1 MSYLRFDKTLMT
13 NLEESLPKEILRTNR
28 SGAYHCT
35 TIVDCNTRK
44 YHGLLVIPVPEIDD
58 ENHVL
63 LSSLDETVVQHGAEF
78 NLGLHKYQGNNYS
91 PRGHKYIREFECEKV
106 PTTWYRVGGVVL
118 KKEKLFVHH
127 ENRIL
132 IRYTLVEAHSA
143 TTLRLRPFLAFRS
156 VRQYT
161 HENAQ
166 ASRDY
171 QEVDNGIKTCMYA
184 GYPELFMQLNKKNEF
199 HFQPDWYRGI
209 EYPKEQERGYDFN
222 EDLYVPGYFEVD
234 IKKGESVVFSGGVSE
249 ASTRTLKKTFEEEME
264 ERTPRDNFQ
273 HCLINAAHQFLNKQ
287 NEESYILAGYPWF
300 KCRARDMFIA
310 LPGLTLAIDEV
321 AKFESVMETA
331 RKAIHDFINDEP
343 NNLKIY
349 EMEHPDVL
357 LWAVWCIQQYAKMVS
372 RDKCR
377 EKYGQLLEEIMEYL
391 RRENHPNLFLHSNG
405 LLYANGTEKA
415 ITWMNS
421 TVNGHPVIP
430 RTGYIVEIN
439 ALWYNAL
446 CFVGELVGETGN
458 NNLAE
463 TLQTLAEQTG
473 KSFIDTFLNEY
484 GYLLDYVDGNMM
496 DWSVRPNMIFTVAFD
511 YSPLDARQKKGVLD
525 VVTKELLTPKGLR
538 SLSPKSGGYNPNYV
552 GPQMQRDY
560 AYHQGTAWPWLAGFY
575 FEAYLRIYKMS
586 ALGFIE
592 RQLIGYEDE
601 MVSLSALSGITSQL
615 HDALRE
621 RVWLKSG
628 AYLIIQPTEAL
639 TVIDV
644 NTGKN
649 IAKKEMQENFLKV
662 NIEAAEEIARQLRL
676 RNISGIVIVDFINLE
691 AKSAES
697 ELLNV
702 FGAAL
707 KKDPVPTQ
715 IVEMTKLG
723 LVEVTRKKI
732 KKSLRES
739 LS

>member
-343 NNLKIY
+343 NDLKIY

-446 CFVGELVGETGN
+446 CFVGELVGEAGN

-601 MVSLSALSGITSQL
+601 MVSLSALSGIPSQL